1 LYSYLK
7 DMLKHYLQG
16 LIGLFYPRLCAVC
29 GNALYLNEEVLCL
42 KCYAGLPRTGFHTD
56 VENEVARLFWGR
68 IPVMQ
73 ATAFIVFNKDSHYSS
88 ILHELK
94 YKGQRHIGM
103 EMGRLFGLEL
113 RGSPFAETDLIHP
126 VPLHPGKLQKRGY
139 NQSELIAKGLSSVL
153 QVPVMTGLVI
163 RTLETGTQ
171 TRKSRYE
178 RWENVR
184 GTFQVARPELL
195 LNKHVL
201 LVDDVITTGAT
212 IEACAESL
220 LSISGVSVSIASL
233 AFTRLQ

>member
-1 LYSYLK
+1 
-7 DMLKHYLQG
+7 
-16 LIGLFYPRLCAVC
+16 
-29 GNALYLNEEVLCL
+29 
-42 KCYAGLPRTGFHTD
+42 LPRTGFHTD

-73 ATAFIVFNKDSHYSS
+73 ATSFIVFNKDSHYRN

-94 YKGQRHIGM
+94 YKGHRHIGI

-113 RGSPFAETDLIHP
+113 RGSPFAKVDLIHP
-126 VPLHPGKLQKRGY
+126 VPLYPSKLQKRGY

-153 QVPVMTGLVI
+153 QVPLMTGLVI

-184 GTFQVARPELL
+184 GTFQVDCPEPL